1 MNKMIIIFSLIV
13 CGLVACQGAR
23 PPAPVQQTETI
34 QPINIVERKAPIDP
48 CSKPWGQYCWAECF
62 GLLKSC
68 PTWTWLDAKLSAIDH
83 NITPE
88 NEQHSFMQLLSE
100 DVVGK
105 ATHVGTSVLGVVT
118 SAGLAVFVASEREL
132 WATHPLLFLAS
143 LGFALFLIVVISRW
157 LKSTADSTGLTGLFL
172 RVSGRISTV
181 LLYVPYWFYYRLRY
195 RGEFV
200 KIKTRNP
207 IVRVKQTM
215 RYDEHGAY
223 VAHGNVRIY
232 SDSTELKSLNPSVAI
247 ELGVKETLLADSV
260 IEPIDDYPAF
270 IGDFIVG
277 DVVIGQFSRILYK
290 GKTAL
295 MTATHVLKTH
305 ELKKIMINGPQGAV
319 PLSRDYKVLFYAP
332 VEGLDITILS
342 VPSGVF
348 SLIGVKQGTLVSRV
362 PMVTSVLLYGYDDG
376 KRSVSCG
383 IAKPESM
390 FRLRYGASTKSSWSG
405 TPILDM
411 RRRIIGVH
419 TEGGLKYNVG
429 SVLPSFRKES
439 EWDGAAWTAAYEQ
452 IEEPDE
458 TLSYWDED
466 QMHTLMSKNNLYR
479 YQEEDEQAFARL
491 PGKDKIRDWGVYM
504 EELDAMFAEGYHKYD
519 TATIIGFNKETVYI
533 CAHCGLVQS
542 KRKACERCDFAL
554 GLENTAQTA
563 KKLLEPI
570 VDVVKSTL
578 PPGQAAMIIKALDI
592 ACERMNMSKVLV
604 ERIVALGNESRS
616 SWQDPPSPFTLVGR
630 ELKPTIKELVEKVDR
645 VDVTKEVMT
654 NDLYPSLNQL
664 KSTERYKYPTADI
677 KETVSGLEVQVD
689 ELKSVYDAK
698 TSLREGTL
706 AFRPKIIAADPVEI
720 KVVEPKL
727 SLNSKGPSTKDGR
740 NSQEKRKLVSPAA
753 SSSDASIV
761 ATKKASGQKRTRHGK
776 TSPKNNPPAVSS
788 PGPIE
793 GLTQSLRALNS
804 SQLDA
809 LIVNLQTQKELPKQ

>member
-1 MNKMIIIFSLIV
+1 V
-13 CGLVACQGAR
+13 R
-23 PPAPVQQTETI
+23 QTDTI
-34 QPINIVERKAPIDP
+34 QPVNVVELKAPVVELNAPIVEPKAPIDP
-48 CSKPWGQYCWAECF
+48 CTKPWGQYCWAECF

-68 PTWTWLDAKLSAIDH
+68 PTWTWLDAKLNAIDH
-83 NITPE
+83 NITPD

-105 ATHVGTSVLGVVT
+105 VTHVGTSVLGVVT

-157 LKSTADSTGLTGLFL
+157 LKSTADSTGLTSLFL

-181 LLYVPYWFYYRLRY
+181 LLYIPYWFYYRLRY

-270 IGDFIVG
+270 IGDLIVS

-390 FRLRYGASTKSSWSG
+390 FRLRYGASTKPSWSG

-519 TATIIGFNKETVYI
+519 TATIIGFNKETIYI

-542 KRKACERCDFAL
+542 KRKACERCDFGL

-563 KKLLEPI
+563 KKLLEPM
-570 VDVVKSTL
+570 VDMVNSTL
-578 PPGQAAMIIKALDI
+578 PPGQAAMIVKALDI
-592 ACERMNMSKVLV
+592 ACERMNMSKALV
-604 ERIVALGNESRS
+604 ERMVALGNEPRS
-616 SWQDPPSPFTLVGR
+616 NWHEPPSPFTNNRALS
-630 ELKPTIKELVEKVDR
+630 PTIKELVEKVNQ
-645 VDVTKEVMT
+645 VDVTRQVMT
-654 NDLYPSLNQL
+654 NDIYPSL
-664 KSTERYKYPTADI
+664 ERMKDTKQYKYPSADI
-677 KETVSGLEVQVD
+677 KETVSGLEVQID

-698 TSLREGTL
+698 TSLKEGTL
-706 AFRPKIIAADPVEI
+706 AFRPKVISADPVEI

-727 SLNSKGPSTKDGR
+727 SLNSKGPSTKDGQ
-740 NSQEKRKLVSPAA
+740 NSKEKRKLVSPAA

-761 ATKKASGQKRTRHGK
+761 ATKKESRRKRTKPGK
-776 TSPKNNPPAVSS
+776 ISPQTNPPAVSS

-809 LIVNLQTQKELPKQ
+809 LIANLQTQKELPKQ